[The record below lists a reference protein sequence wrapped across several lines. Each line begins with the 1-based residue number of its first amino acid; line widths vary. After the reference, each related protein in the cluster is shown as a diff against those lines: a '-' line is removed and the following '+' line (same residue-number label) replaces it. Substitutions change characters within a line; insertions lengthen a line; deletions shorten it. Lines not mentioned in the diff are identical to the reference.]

1 MVIEKLSDGDPSVL
15 AIGTYGGDQ
24 VGFDSVLG
32 TKLIDQLK
40 KLVGGY
46 RTHKCFTSI
55 GEERS
60 HGNPAERSKFREDGC

>member
-46 RTHKCFTSI
+46 HV
-55 GEERS
+55 
-60 HGNPAERSKFREDGC
+60 NPLETNGPCRMMGSKPIVVQW